1 MSFNEHFG
9 LTCNPFSK
17 EVRQNEFVFESR
29 GHKVMLDRLNYLATV
44 RGIGVFTSPPGVGKS
59 YTMHV
64 FKCGLN
70 ASLFDIRYMTL
81 STVSVVEFY
90 KQLCDKLALDSKG
103 GKTSM
108 FKSIQYFIYHL
119 YKDKGQTLVLV
130 IDEAQYLSSS
140 VLKDLKLLMNF
151 VYDSINCFAL
161 VLSGESYL
169 NDLLARPVHEALRQR
184 IVVHYDCQGLDPD
197 EVPAYI
203 RHKIRAAGGAES
215 IVDEA
220 AISALAGF
228 SNGVPRIID
237 QAMTNALT
245 HAAQLGR
252 VVIDADVMAAAI
264 NELSLA

>member
-17 EVRQNEFVFESR
+17 EIRTTEFVFESK
-29 GHKVMLDRLNYLATV
+29 GHKLMLDRLNYLAGV
-44 RGIGVFTSPPGVGKS
+44 RGIGVFTAPPGVGKS
-59 YTMHV
+59 YTLHA
-64 FKCGLN
+64 FKRSLN
-70 ASLFDIRYMTL
+70 SSLFDSRYITL
-81 STVSVVEFY
+81 STVSVADFY
-90 KQLCDKLALDSKG
+90 KQLCEKLSLDAKG
-103 GKTSM
+103 GKPAM
-108 FKSIQYFIYHL
+108 FKNIQYYIYHL

-151 VYDSINCFAL
+151 VYDSLNCFAL

-184 IVVHYDCQGLDPD
+184 IVVHYDYKGLEPD
-197 EVPAYI
+197 EIPAYI
-203 RHKIRAAGGAES
+203 FHKISAAGGAAS
-215 IVDEA
+215 IIDEA
-220 AISALAGF
+220 AVSAIAGF

-245 HAAQLGR
+245 LAAQTGR